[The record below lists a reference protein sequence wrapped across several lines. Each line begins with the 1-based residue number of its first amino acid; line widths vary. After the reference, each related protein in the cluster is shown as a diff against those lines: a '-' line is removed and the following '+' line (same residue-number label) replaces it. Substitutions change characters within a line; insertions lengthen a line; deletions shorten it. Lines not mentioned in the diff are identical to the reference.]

1 MSILTLILSSNADFK
16 VLRNTS
22 KDCTARSTTPF
33 EPFDLLGACSTKVF
47 APVLEVLTSSIK
59 YNIAG
64 SWSLFKMIELSL
76 SPHSEISSNTI
87 LAAYRPVDPLDGTTT
102 AFFIF
107 VLFSTA
113 TRIVNFSPS
122 SSPGKQ

>member
-1 MSILTLILSSNADFK
+1 MLILTPILSSNADFN
-16 VLRNTS
+16 VLRKTS
-22 KDCTARSTTPF
+22 TDCTARSTTPF
-33 EPFDLLGACSTKVF
+33 DPFDRFGACSASVF

-59 YNIAG
+59 YRIAG
-64 SWSLFKMIELSL
+64 SWSLFNKIGRSL
-76 SPHSEISSNTI
+76 SPHSAMSSRTI
-87 LAAYRPVDPLDGTTT
+87 LAAYLPVEPFDGTTT

-107 VLFSTA
+107 VSFSIT